1 MRSIQPSL
9 FMPQTEWVV
18 PDSLKDLSKYDEI
31 AVDLETND
39 PDLTTKGS
47 GNVTGNGHVVGV
59 AIAVEG
65 WCGYYPIA
73 HENGGNMDKGL
84 VVSWLKNIFS
94 KSEFW
99 RSVNYY

>member
-1 MRSIQPSL
+1 MSRSIQPSL

-47 GNVTGNGHVVGV
+47 GNVTGKGHVVGV
-59 AIAVEG
+59 AIAVDTVG
-65 WCGYYPIA
+65 
-73 HENGGNMDKGL
+73 
-84 VVSWLKNIFS
+84 VVIILLHMKMVATWIKTLL
-94 KSEFW
+94 
-99 RSVNYY
+99 YHG